1 MTWVNGPPYNLR
13 CAIANRGER
22 SKLALRPDEVPSL
35 ELRVPEMPHDTVG
48 RPMEI
53 LLVEDSLTFARLAI
67 GALKNGRVQHRLT
80 WLGDGA
86 EAWEFLQQRGTYAHA
101 PRPDL
106 LLLDLMLP
114 GLDGTEVLARLRADP
129 SLRQIPVIVMTGEG
143 DSFGATKLPVEAF
156 LTKPLAFDKFIEIV
170 RQLSA
175 FWQADMVVPVQAVN
189 LPIVDDIEL
198 V

>member
-1 MTWVNGPPYNLR
+1 MTH
-13 CAIANRGER
+13 E
-22 SKLALRPDEVPSL
+22 
-35 ELRVPEMPHDTVG
+35 TVG

-80 WLGDGA
+80 WLTDGA
-86 EAWEFLQQRGTYAHA
+86 EAWQFLQREGVYSQA

-114 GLDGTEVLARLRADP
+114 GLNGTELLARLRATP
-129 SLRQIPVIVMTGEG
+129 SLRELPVIVMTGG
-143 DSFGATKLPVEAF
+143 ADSFGVNELPVEAF

-175 FWQADMVVPVQAVN
+175 FWQADMVVPVHAAH
-189 LPIVDDIEL
+189 LPVVEDIEL
-198 V
+198 A

>member
-1 MTWVNGPPYNLR
+1 MT
-13 CAIANRGER
+13 
-22 SKLALRPDEVPSL
+22 
-35 ELRVPEMPHDTVG
+35 HDTVG

-80 WLGDGA
+80 WLTDGA
-86 EAWEFLQQRGTYAHA
+86 EAWQFLQREGVYTQA

-114 GLDGTEVLARLRADP
+114 GLNGTELLARLRADP
-129 SLRQIPVIVMTGEG
+129 SLHQLPVIVMTGEG
-143 DSFGATKLPVEAF
+143 DAFGAKELPVEAF
-156 LTKPLAFDKFIEIV
+156 LTKPLAFDKFIDIV
-170 RQLSA
+170 QKLSA
-175 FWQADMVVPVQAVN
+175 FWQADMVVPAHAAS
-189 LPIVDDIEL
+189 LPLVEDIEEM

>member
-1 MTWVNGPPYNLR
+1 MT
-13 CAIANRGER
+13 
-22 SKLALRPDEVPSL
+22 
-35 ELRVPEMPHDTVG
+35 HDTVG

-80 WLGDGA
+80 WLTDGA
-86 EAWEFLQQRGTYAHA
+86 EAWRFLQREGVYTQA

-114 GLDGTEVLARLRADP
+114 GLNGTELLARLRADP
-129 SLRQIPVIVMTGEG
+129 SLRQLPVIVMTGEG
-143 DSFGATKLPVEAF
+143 DAFNAKELPVEAF
-156 LTKPLAFDKFIEIV
+156 LTKPLAFDKFIDIV

-175 FWQADMVVPVQAVN
+175 FWQADMVVPAHATS
-189 LPIVDDIEL
+189 LPLAEDIEL

>member
-1 MTWVNGPPYNLR
+1 MT
-13 CAIANRGER
+13 
-22 SKLALRPDEVPSL
+22 
-35 ELRVPEMPHDTVG
+35 HDTVG

-80 WLGDGA
+80 WLTDGA
-86 EAWEFLQQRGTYAHA
+86 EAWRFLQREGVYAQA

-114 GLDGTEVLARLRADP
+114 GLNGTELLARLRADP
-129 SLRQIPVIVMTGEG
+129 SLRQLPVIVMTGEG
-143 DSFGATKLPVEAF
+143 DAFSAKELPVEAF
-156 LTKPLAFDKFIEIV
+156 LTKPLAFDKFIDIV
-170 RQLSA
+170 QQLSA
-175 FWQADMVVPVQAVN
+175 FWQADMVVPVQTAS
-189 LPIVDDIEL
+189 LPLVEDIEL

>member
-1 MTWVNGPPYNLR
+1 MTH
-13 CAIANRGER
+13 E
-22 SKLALRPDEVPSL
+22 
-35 ELRVPEMPHDTVG
+35 TVG

-80 WLGDGA
+80 WLTDGA
-86 EAWEFLQQRGTYAHA
+86 EAWQFLQREGVYSQA

-114 GLDGTEVLARLRADP
+114 GLNGTELLARLRADP
-129 SLRQIPVIVMTGEG
+129 SLRELPVIVMTGGG
-143 DSFGATKLPVEAF
+143 DLFGVNELPVEAF

-175 FWQADMVVPVQAVN
+175 FWQADMVVPVQAAN
-189 LPIVDDIEL
+189 LPVVQDIEL

>member
-1 MTWVNGPPYNLR
+1 MT
-13 CAIANRGER
+13 
-22 SKLALRPDEVPSL
+22 
-35 ELRVPEMPHDTVG
+35 HDTVG

-80 WLGDGA
+80 WLTDGA
-86 EAWEFLQQRGTYAHA
+86 EAWQFLQRAGVYTQA

-114 GLDGTEVLARLRADP
+114 GLNGTELLARLRADP
-129 SLRQIPVIVMTGEG
+129 SLRQLPVIVMTGEG
-143 DSFGATKLPVEAF
+143 DAFGAKELPVEAF
-156 LTKPLAFDKFIEIV
+156 LTKPLAFDKFIDIV
-170 RQLSA
+170 QKLSA
-175 FWQADMVVPVQAVN
+175 FWQADMVVPVHAAS
-189 LPIVDDIEL
+189 LPLVEDIEEM